1 MFSTWANCVSAQ
13 ARQVVESWPPEKRT
27 SACPALMGCAA
38 LHPRGGSTK
47 RERGCKRAFTTSPKP
62 CGWGEGAGGWVDGAD
77 EIKAGIS
84 PPKKARSGHRHGD
97 EGQQEH
103 HDAAHHRQHQRD

>member
-1 MFSTWANCVSAQ
+1 MVSTWANCVSAQ

-27 SACPALMGCAA
+27 RACPALMGCAA
-38 LHPRGGSTK
+38 LHPRGGRTK
-47 RERGCKRAFTTSPKP
+47 PQRRRKRAIPTSIKP
-62 CGWGEGAGGWVDGAD
+62 WGWVDGAD

-103 HDAAHHRQHQRD
+103 HDAAHH